1 MMISQ
6 TTHDTIDGV
15 EIGNRDLPSCIRCCE
30 SHTQFHSTFH
40 TLQATYERFPIL
52 NPIRF
57 ILFALACGLL
67 FVRLIRRIPSIHAKF
82 ARWKSLSSNERQ
94 EMSSGYNKFTVR
106 RAHTLR
112 GAARRLGGDASK
124 QLLALP

>member
-30 SHTQFHSTFH
+30 SHTQFHSTVH
-40 TLQATYERFPIL
+40 TLQATYRPIAPTDGSDR
-52 NPIRF
+52 PIRF
-57 ILFALACGLL
+57 VLFALACGLL

-94 EMSSGYNKFTVR
+94 EMSSGYILNSQSVVPIR
-106 RAHTLR
+106 CAALR
-112 GAARRLGGDASK
+112 GA
-124 QLLALP
+124 